1 MFGFGKHQQDDK
13 GMRFSEF
20 VTPHLDAA
28 YKLARWLAR
37 NDHDARD
44 LAQEAVMRAWQYFG
58 SFRGDEG
65 KPWLLGIVRRVFLD
79 WRARQVRQMEHEE
92 PLDAELEDAAADESI
107 WAESPQAWAER
118 LSDAN
123 TVHAALEA
131 LPLAFR
137 EVLVLREL
145 EEMSYKEIASVVG
158 VPVGTVM
165 SRLSR
170 GREMMLVAL
179 KARGVSAYERT
190 R

>member
-1 MFGFGKHQQDDK
+1 MLGFSKHQQDDK
-13 GMRFSEF
+13 GKRFSEF

-28 YKLARWLAR
+28 YKLARWLSR
-37 NDHDARD
+37 NDHDAHD
-44 LAQEAVMRAWQYFG
+44 LAQEAVMRAWNYFG

-79 WRARQVRQMEHEE
+79 WRAGQLRKAEHEA
-92 PLDAELEDAAADESI
+92 PMDAEIENSAVDDSI
-107 WAESPQAWAER
+107 WAESPEVWAER

-131 LPLAFR
+131 LPLGFR

-145 EEMSYKEIASVVG
+145 EELSYKEIASVVG

-165 SRLSR
+165 SRLAR

-179 KARGVSAYERT
+179 KARGVTAYERT